1 MELFVESILREDR
14 NAAELMTANYT
25 FVNERLARHYGIQD
39 IRGDQFR
46 RVALADQNRW
56 GLLGKGS
63 VLMVTSYANRTAP
76 VIRGAYILE
85 NLLGTPPSPPPPDV
99 EGFPEQ
105 KEGAKVLTVR
115 ELMSLHRSKP
125 SCNAC
130 HGVMDPLGM
139 ALENFD
145 GVGEWRDKDRD
156 AGTEIDATGQLVD
169 GTPVTGPRD
178 LRQAIMKR
186 PEQFVRTMTEKLMT
200 YALGR
205 GLRPYDM
212 PAVRKI
218 VRDAAAAN
226 YHFSS
231 LVMGIAT
238 SAPFQM
244 KRVPDAETN

>member
-1 MELFVESILREDR
+1 
-14 NAAELMTANYT
+14 
-25 FVNERLARHYGIQD
+25 
-39 IRGDQFR
+39 
-46 RVALADQNRW
+46 
-56 GLLGKGS
+56 
-63 VLMVTSYANRTAP
+63 

-85 NLLGTPPSPPPPDV
+85 NLLGTPPAPPPPDV

-130 HGVMDPLGM
+130 HGVMDPLGF

-145 GVGEWRDKDRD
+145 GIGGWRDKDRD
-156 AGTEIDATGQLVD
+156 AGTVIDAAGQLVD
-169 GTPVTGPRD
+169 GTAVTGPVD
-178 LRQAIMKR
+178 LRKAMMKR
-186 PEQFVRTMTEKLMT
+186 PDQFVGTMTEKLMI

-218 VRDAAAAN
+218 VHDAAKDN
-226 YHFSS
+226 YKFSS
-231 LVMGIAT
+231 LVMGIVT

-244 KRVPDAETN
+244 KRVSDAESNN